1 MRELY
6 QVVEVGPAWYQ
17 ENIPC
22 QEACPVKTNC
32 RGYLNL
38 AAAGE
43 FEKGWELAL
52 DPNPMA
58 SICGSVCA
66 APCETACR
74 RKEVDKPLSIRYVK
88 KFLSDW
94 THQNVTVDGR
104 AYTQPPAP
112 VFGPP
117 RGKVAIVG
125 AGCAGL
131 SAASDL
137 SKLGFGVTV
146 YDALDQAGGTTLAG
160 VPPFRLPREV
170 IDRDIAGIVNENVD
184 LRLSTFVGR
193 DISLR
198 ELHDQNDAVLVA
210 AGCFEPNY
218 IGIPGE
224 ESDGVMAGIVF
235 LERAYRGRPVEV
247 GKRVIVLGSGY
258 TAMDCSSTSWRL
270 GAEHMYVIVRRS
282 REEMVVD
289 EEELTETER
298 EGIEFVYLASPV
310 EVLADPNG
318 HVRGVVFIRNK
329 LGDPDEKGRRSPV
342 AIPGT
347 EFEIPCDTVLLAL
360 GQAPETSWLAKDF
373 PEFRV
378 KRWRDIKVDPETY
391 QTVVPKIFIG
401 GDYRTAPTTIIEAVA
416 DGRSAAQQIA
426 RFLDENAV
434 SVNVPEY
441 HEVVTL
447 RRSSTPDN
455 IGMISLE
462 GELAR
467 IYHNMSVDYD
477 RIPRQEMPKLGKQD
491 RRGLFLEINQG
502 YTEAQAIAESDRCLK
517 CNFNIE
523 IIGELCIICGGCV
536 DVCPM
541 DVIHMVDMSDIVDD
555 GSIPAVGEAKKW
567 QNGVA
572 FYLDETACIRC
583 ALCIIRCPTD
593 AITMNRYGTVMPAVG
608 NVLPKESIDD
618 EIHLDLTVAAKKAA
632 RPLPQYD
639 PHLAPGYKPLQNGH
653 KNGDFK
659 HAHAPDV
666 NEKELVKH

>member
-17 ENIPC
+17 DNIPC
-22 QEACPVKTNC
+22 QEACPVRTNC

-43 FEKGWELAL
+43 FEKAWELAL

-94 THQNVTVDGR
+94 THQNVRVDGHG
-104 AYTQPPAP
+104 YTQPAAP
-112 VFGPP
+112 VFGKPSG
-117 RGKVAIVG
+117 RVAVVG

-137 SKLGFGVTV
+137 AKLGFGVTV
-146 YDALDQAGGTTLAG
+146 LDALDQAGGTALAG
-160 VPPFRLPREV
+160 VPPFRLPRE
-170 IDRDIAGIVNENVD
+170 
-184 LRLSTFVGR
+184 
-193 DISLR
+193 
-198 ELHDQNDAVLVA
+198 
-210 AGCFEPNY
+210 
-218 IGIPGE
+218 
-224 ESDGVMAGIVF
+224 
-235 LERAYRGRPVEV
+235 ER
-247 GKRVIVLGSGY
+247 
-258 TAMDCSSTSWRL
+258 
-270 GAEHMYVIVRRS
+270 
-282 REEMVVD
+282 VVD
-289 EEELTETER
+289 EEELGETER
-298 EGIEFVYLASPV
+298 EGINFVYLAGPV
-310 EVLADPNG
+310 EVTLDEKG
-318 HVRGVVFIRNK
+318 HASGVKFVRNK
-329 LGDPDEKGRRSPV
+329 LGEPDKSGRRSPEP
-342 AIPGT
+342 IPGS
-347 EFEIPCDTVLLAL
+347 EFVIPCDNVLLAL
-360 GQAPETSWLAKDF
+360 SQNPDTTWLADI

-378 KRWRDIKVDPETY
+378 KRARDLGIDAETY
-391 QTVVPKIFIG
+391 QSVVPKIFFA
-401 GDYRTAPTTIIEAVA
+401 GDYRTGPTTIIEAVA

-426 RFLDENAV
+426 RVLDPIAIA
-434 SVNVPEY
+434 VNVPEY
-441 HEVVTL
+441 HEIVTL

-455 IGMISLE
+455 VGQIALE

-477 RIPRQEMPKLGKQD
+477 RIPRQEMPKLQKKD
-491 RRGLFLEINQG
+491 RRGLFLEVNQG
-502 YTEAQAIAESDRCLK
+502 YTEAQAVAESDRCLK

-555 GSIPAVGEAKKW
+555 GSIPAVAGAKKW
-567 QNGVA
+567 ENGVA
-572 FYLDETACIRC
+572 FFLDETACIRC

-608 NVLPKESIDD
+608 NILPKESIDD

-659 HAHAPDV
+659 HAHDPDV